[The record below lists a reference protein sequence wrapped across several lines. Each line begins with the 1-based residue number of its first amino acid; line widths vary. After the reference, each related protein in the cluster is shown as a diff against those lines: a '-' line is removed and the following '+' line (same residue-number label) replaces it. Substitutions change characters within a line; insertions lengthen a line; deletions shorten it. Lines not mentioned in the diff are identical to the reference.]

1 MLLLVSDGRLHDIKI
16 EVFKMDPNT
25 PGATG
30 QLCNTIGSV
39 PVTSGTPIT
48 LSCPFHPS
56 GQYVKLEKTV
66 WTPTMDNH
74 YCDALMLCEVQ
85 VEGTQINNPGPNP
98 GPSECR
104 PIL

>member
-39 PVTSGTPIT
+39 PVTSGTPIIVR
-48 LSCPFHPS
+48 CPTPLS

-66 WTPTMDNH
+66 WRPTMYNH
-74 YCDALMLCEVQ
+74 YCDALVMCEVQ
-85 VEGTQINNPGPNP
+85 VEGTPINNPGPNP